1 MTLDCRIA
9 SRPVSRAW
17 LLPLSCLLLGWLS
30 PPVAAADRLVTS
42 EGPLLGEVVGMTP
55 EAVEFREQ
63 GSKGRSRR
71 IPVDAIVTLSLQSEP
86 SRVTEA
92 RQLLEQGEFEA
103 AAAVLAEVTPVE
115 LEVASAAVRGE
126 HAYVTAAIAGRQAV
140 ATGKDLAGGL
150 AAVTD
155 FLDRFSRSIHRFE
168 LIELAGD
175 LELAAGRPEAAIA
188 SYRQLAQGPPSL
200 AIRAARREG
209 ETLLALGKTA
219 EAAAVLS
226 AAAESP
232 ASDENSRRERA
243 AASIGEASCLIR
255 LDRPAEAVTQIRRL
269 LATME
274 PPAAADKEGQQQLG
288 RAYATL
294 GRALLANHQEQ
305 DGLIAYL
312 TVDLV
317 HSSDP
322 DSHAEALY
330 RLQELWDQGR
340 YPQRASEAR
349 RRLEAEYPESAW
361 AARLRRPVH

>member
-1 MTLDCRIA
+1 MG
-9 SRPVSRAW
+9 
-17 LLPLSCLLLGWLS
+17 CLVLGWLVQ
-30 PPVAAADRLVTS
+30 PVTAADRLVTS
-42 EGPLLGEVVGMTP
+42 AGPLLGEVVSMTP
-55 EAVEFREQ
+55 EAIEFREQ
-63 GSKGRSRR
+63 GSTGRPRQ
-71 IPVDAIVTLSLQSEP
+71 IAVDEIVSLALESEP
-86 SRVTEA
+86 ARVTEA
-92 RQLLEQGEFEA
+92 RQLLKQADFQA

-126 HAYVTAAIAGRQAV
+126 HAYLAAVVAGRQAV
-140 ATGKDLAGGL
+140 ATGDDLAGGL

-175 LELAAGRPEAAIA
+175 LELAAGRPEAALA
-188 SYRQLAQGPPSL
+188 RYRQLAQGPSSL

-209 ETLLALGKTA
+209 ETLLGIGKTA

-226 AAAESP
+226 AAAELP
-232 ASDENSRRERA
+232 ASDQASRRERA
-243 AASIGEASCLIR
+243 AASIGEANCLIR
-255 LDRPAEAVTQIRRL
+255 LDRPAEAVTQVRRL
-269 LATME
+269 LVTLE
-274 PPAAADKEGQQQLG
+274 PPAAGEEAGQRLIA

-294 GRALLANHQEQ
+294 GRALLANQQEQ

-322 DSHAEALY
+322 ESHAEALY

-349 RRLEAEYPESAW
+349 RRLETEYPASSW
-361 AARLRRPVH
+361 AARLRQPVN